1 MKRFDM
7 MKFLCQFSVT
17 LLNLFFIVLISA
29 GLAGAQDVIKVGVP
43 APYSGPAAEKGEHLK
58 YGILVAQE
66 EINAKGGILGKK
78 VELVFADTE
87 AKPEVGVSAYEKLI
101 ARDKVHFIVGEVN
114 SDVALAT
121 LDVVAKYKIPTIYV
135 IPASDELGKKVKS
148 DPQKYATVF
157 MTDIPVSV
165 MQSGAFIWLDEAAS
179 AGKVKAKEKTYAL
192 IVEDSS
198 WGRIVGETWKSNME
212 KIRWKNVLFEVTPF
226 KESEYMPILTKVKN
240 LNPDLIKIEITS
252 LPAGV
257 AITKQIN
264 ELGIKSHV
272 FGGYYQKTIEFP
284 KMAGSFAD
292 GSFNIK
298 EPFALEWEKKVQK
311 RFPKAD
317 PIASMYSYDSLHI
330 LANALTKSKSLD
342 SEKVTK
348 ALLETD
354 YKGVFMRT
362 VFDPET
368 HFAKFGKDY
377 KLFGIAMFK
386 DGKLQLI
393 WPGDYAQMK
402 F

>member
-1 MKRFDM
+1 
-7 MKFLCQFSVT
+7 
-17 LLNLFFIVLISA
+17 
-29 GLAGAQDVIKVGVP
+29 
-43 APYSGPAAEKGEHLK
+43 
-58 YGILVAQE
+58 
-66 EINAKGGILGKK
+66 
-78 VELVFADTE
+78 
-87 AKPEVGVSAYEKLI
+87 
-101 ARDKVHFIVGEVN
+101 
-114 SDVALAT
+114 
-121 LDVVAKYKIPTIYV
+121 
-135 IPASDELGKKVKS
+135 
-148 DPQKYATVF
+148 
-157 MTDIPVSV
+157 
-165 MQSGAFIWLDEAAS
+165 
-179 AGKVKAKEKTYAL
+179 
-192 IVEDSS
+192 
-198 WGRIVGETWKSNME
+198 
-212 KIRWKNVLFEVTPF
+212 
-226 KESEYMPILTKVKN
+226 
-240 LNPDLIKIEITS
+240 
-252 LPAGV
+252 
-257 AITKQIN
+257 
-264 ELGIKSHV
+264 
-272 FGGYYQKTIEFP
+272 
-284 KMAGSFAD
+284 MAGSFAD

>member
-1 MKRFDM
+1 MKHFVLRNSVCVLSS
-7 MKFLCQFSVT
+7 FLLT
-17 LLNLFFIVLISA
+17 LFIILIST
-29 GLAGAQDVIKVGVP
+29 GLAVGQDVIKVGVP
-43 APYSGPAAEKGEHLK
+43 GPYSGPAAEKGEHLK
-58 YGILVAQE
+58 YGIQVAAE

-87 AKPEVGVSAYEKLI
+87 AKPEVGVSAYEKMI
-101 ARDKVHFIVGEVN
+101 TRDKVHFIVGEVT

-121 LDVVAKYKIPTIYV
+121 LDVVAKYKIPTIYA

-148 DPQKYATVF
+148 DPQKYGMVF
-157 MTDIPVSV
+157 MADIPVSV
-165 MQSGAFIWLDEAAS
+165 MTSGAFIWLEES
-179 AGKVKAKEKTYAL
+179 VKAGKLRVKEKTYAM

-212 KIRWKNVLFEVTPF
+212 KIGWKNILFEVTPF
-226 KESEYMPILTKVKN
+226 KESEYMPILTKVKK
-240 LNPDLIKIEITS
+240 LNPDLVKIEITS
-252 LPAGV
+252 LPAGM
-257 AITKQIN
+257 AITKQLS
-264 ELGIKSHV
+264 ELGIKSYC

-284 KMAGSFAD
+284 RMAGSFAD

-298 EPFALEWEKKVQK
+298 EPFAPEWEKKVQK

-317 PIASMYSYDSLHI
+317 PIASMYSYDSLYI
-330 LANALTKSKSLD
+330 LSNAISKSKSID

-354 YKGVFMRT
+354 YTGVFMRT
-362 VFDPET
+362 VFDPDT

-377 KLFGIAMFK
+377 KLFGVAMFK

-393 WPGDYAQMK
+393 WPPEYAQLK

>member
-264 ELGIKSHV
+264 ELGI
-272 FGGYYQKTIEFP
+272 
-284 KMAGSFAD
+284 
-292 GSFNIK
+292 N
-298 EPFALEWEKKVQK
+298 
-311 RFPKAD
+311 
-317 PIASMYSYDSLHI
+317 
-330 LANALTKSKSLD
+330 
-342 SEKVTK
+342 
-348 ALLETD
+348 
-354 YKGVFMRT
+354 
-362 VFDPET
+362 
-368 HFAKFGKDY
+368 
-377 KLFGIAMFK
+377 
-386 DGKLQLI
+386 
-393 WPGDYAQMK
+393 
-402 F
+402 

>member
-1 MKRFDM
+1 MKRFVLRNSVCVLSS
-7 MKFLCQFSVT
+7 FLLT
-17 LLNLFFIVLISA
+17 LFIILIST
-29 GLAGAQDVIKVGVP
+29 GLAVGQDVIKVGVP
-43 APYSGPAAEKGEHLK
+43 GPYSGPAAEKGEHLR

-66 EINAKGGILGKK
+66 EINAKGGILGKR

-87 AKPEVGVSAYEKLI
+87 AKPEVGVSAYEKMI
-101 ARDKVHFIVGEVN
+101 TRDKVHFIVGEVT

-121 LDVVAKYKIPTIYV
+121 LDVVAKYKIPTIYA

-148 DPQKYATVF
+148 DPQKYGMVF
-157 MTDIPVSV
+157 MADIPVSV
-165 MQSGAFIWLDEAAS
+165 MTSGAFIWLEES
-179 AGKVKAKEKTYAL
+179 VKAGKLRVKEKTYAM

-212 KIRWKNVLFEVTPF
+212 KIGWKNILFEVTPF
-226 KESEYMPILTKVKN
+226 KESEYMPILTKVKK
-240 LNPDLIKIEITS
+240 LNPDLVKIEITS
-252 LPAGV
+252 LPAGM
-257 AITKQIN
+257 AITKQLS
-264 ELGIKSHV
+264 ELGIKSYC

-284 KMAGSFAD
+284 RMAGSFAD

-298 EPFALEWEKKVQK
+298 EPFAPEWEKKVQK

-317 PIASMYSYDSLHI
+317 PIASMYSYDSLYI
-330 LANALTKSKSLD
+330 LSNAVSKSKSID

-354 YKGVFMRT
+354 YTGVFMRT
-362 VFDPET
+362 VFDPDT

-377 KLFGIAMFK
+377 KLFGVAMFK

-393 WPGDYAQMK
+393 WPPEYAQLK

>member
-1 MKRFDM
+1 MKRFVLRNSVCVLSS
-7 MKFLCQFSVT
+7 FLLT
-17 LLNLFFIVLISA
+17 LFIILIST
-29 GLAGAQDVIKVGVP
+29 GLAVGQDVIKVGVP
-43 APYSGPAAEKGEHLK
+43 GPYSGPAAEKGEHLR

-66 EINAKGGILGKK
+66 EINAKGGILGKR

-87 AKPEVGVSAYEKLI
+87 AKPEVGVSAYEKMI
-101 ARDKVHFIVGEVN
+101 TRDKVHFIVGEVT

-121 LDVVAKYKIPTIYV
+121 LDVVAKYKIPTIYA

-148 DPQKYATVF
+148 DPQKYGMVF

-165 MQSGAFIWLDEAAS
+165 MTSGAFIWLEES
-179 AGKVKAKEKTYAL
+179 VKAGKLRVKEKTYAM

-212 KIRWKNVLFEVTPF
+212 KIGWKNILFEVTPF
-226 KESEYMPILTKVKN
+226 KESEYMPILTKVKK
-240 LNPDLIKIEITS
+240 LNPDLVKIEITS
-252 LPAGV
+252 LPAGM
-257 AITKQIN
+257 AITKQLS
-264 ELGIKSHV
+264 ELGIKSYC

-284 KMAGSFAD
+284 RMAGSFAD

-298 EPFALEWEKKVQK
+298 EPFAPEWEKKVQK

-317 PIASMYSYDSLHI
+317 PIASMYSYDSLYI
-330 LANALTKSKSLD
+330 LSNAVSKSKSID

-354 YKGVFMRT
+354 YTGVFMRT
-362 VFDPET
+362 VFDPDT

-393 WPGDYAQMK
+393 WPPEYAQLK